1 MNVAE
6 KNDANTQTAVQTK
19 RPYATPVLS
28 EYGDI
33 RQITRN
39 TNASPGREDNP
50 GTMNNKTG

>member
-33 RQITRN
+33 RQMTLRVGSG
-39 TNASPGREDNP
+39 TTSDNP
-50 GTMNNKTG
+50 GRNDRSH

>member
-6 KNDANTQTAVQTK
+6 KNDANTQTTVQTK

-33 RQITRN
+33 HQITRN
-39 TNASPGREDNP
+39 TNASPGFSDNP
-50 GTMNNKTG
+50 GQMNNKS

>member
-33 RQITRN
+33 HQITRN
-39 TNASPGREDNP
+39 TNASPGFSDNP
-50 GTMNNKTG
+50 GQMNNKS